1 MQKHGAS
8 FFVFS
13 GKPFHCNTKGVSKYL
28 QFKVGNQ
35 PLTGLYAADR
45 HLTHLQT
52 TELHFNCK
60 LLLREASVQPSLS
73 YSLSRYI
80 ALLPIEGIEP
90 HTATTFLMCL
100 IIFRIL
106 TIPPCCDM
114 LIKKMI
120 KH

>member
-52 TELHFNCK
+52 TELLNCTQ
-60 LLLREASVQPSLS
+60 ENGH
-73 YSLSRYI
+73 
-80 ALLPIEGIEP
+80 E
-90 HTATTFLMCL
+90 
-100 IIFRIL
+100 IL
-106 TIPPCCDM
+106 THGPVRRTRI
-114 LIKKMI
+114 
-120 KH
+120 

>member
-52 TELHFNCK
+52 T
-60 LLLREASVQPSLS
+60 
-73 YSLSRYI
+73 
-80 ALLPIEGIEP
+80 
-90 HTATTFLMCL
+90 ATTFLMCL